1 MSEDQPQE
9 PEAQNPEDSPAD
21 EERVIIPIEEAAQ
34 QPAEQPAEE
43 AAAEEEPKPKKSKK
57 PDVPDKDRQAVKG
70 IIEALLFSSSSPLSA
85 KRMASL
91 AEIKSAAV
99 VRSICEELKA
109 EYDGQGRA
117 FALEEIAGGYQ
128 LLTRPE
134 YHTWLGNLRQ
144 KEQEDNLSQAA
155 LETLAIIAYRQ
166 PITRAQI
173 EDVRGV
179 QSGYIL
185 RSLIEKS
192 LVSVQGR
199 SEELGHPLLYATTKQ
214 FLDAFSLASLKDLP
228 NLDELASPEEK
239 E

>member
-21 EERVIIPIEEAAQ
+21 EERVIIPIEEAA
-34 QPAEQPAEE
+34 EQPAEE
-43 AAAEEEPKPKKSKK
+43 AAAEEEPKPKKPKK
-57 PDVPDKDRQAVKG
+57 RPDPPDKDRQAVKG
-70 IIEALLFSSSSPLSA
+70 IVEALLFSSSSPLSA